1 MDTTNKLYLIGVKCP
16 LPQLAECV
24 GLVDT
29 YEEYPEQ
36 EIAYMGFWDKVCII
50 EYNQIT
56 KQYTVKENLIG
67 EPHYFCTHSEE
78 ILFKYMDDNNIEF
91 IMDPNPL
98 GEIFTSYAAAYLELV
113 RWAAD
118 VAYIRDRLYNLME
131 E

>member
-1 MDTTNKLYLIGVKCP
+1 MNFTNKLYLIGIKCP

-24 GLVDT
+24 GLVNT

-50 EYNQIT
+50 EYDQMI

-78 ILFKYMDDNNIEF
+78 ILFKYMDDNQIEF
-91 IMDPNPL
+91 VIDPNPL
-98 GEIFTSYAAAYLELV
+98 GNIFQSYSAAYLALV
-113 RWAAD
+113 CWAAD
-118 VAYIRDRLYNLME
+118 VAYTRDRLHELLE
-131 E
+131 D